1 MPIEIAEMYTFHKRV
16 PLMPSLMQTDYK
28 WIENPEQPNWNIQD
42 IDALINLIKN
52 GNLHGGYGK
61 DVSNEMKDI
70 IEEHMIDNVSSV
82 SKWSL
87 FQKNGYKIGIVIVTL
102 VWTFCQIIS
111 LYCKFLLLRP
121 LKWGIVVAIKII
133 LPKDIHENAGN

>member
-1 MPIEIAEMYTFHKRV
+1 MPTEIAEMYTFHKRV

-28 WIENPEQPNWNIQD
+28 WIEKPEQPNWNIQD

-82 SKWSL
+82 SKYL
-87 FQKNGYKIGIVIVTL
+87 ELTGFQK
-102 VWTFCQIIS
+102 F
-111 LYCKFLLLRP
+111 
-121 LKWGIVVAIKII
+121 I
-133 LPKDIHENAGN
+133 LFWVL

>member
-28 WIENPEQPNWNIQD
+28 WIENPEQSNWNIQD
-42 IDALINLIKN
+42 IDAFINQIIN

-70 IEEHMIDNVSSV
+70 MEEHMIDNVSFCVKKGSQD
-82 SKWSL
+82 SKSS
-87 FQKNGYKIGIVIVTL
+87 
-102 VWTFCQIIS
+102 FCFWV
-111 LYCKFLLLRP
+111 L
-121 LKWGIVVAIKII
+121 
-133 LPKDIHENAGN
+133 

>member
-1 MPIEIAEMYTFHKRV
+1 MPIEVAEMYTFHKRV
-16 PLMPSLMQTDYK
+16 PLMPSLMQNDYK
-28 WIENPEQPNWNIQD
+28 WIENPEQSNWNIQD

-82 SKWSL
+82 SK
-87 FQKNGYKIGIVIVTL
+87 
-102 VWTFCQIIS
+102 
-111 LYCKFLLLRP
+111 
-121 LKWGIVVAIKII
+121 
-133 LPKDIHENAGN
+133 

>member
-28 WIENPEQPNWNIQD
+28 WIENPEQSNWNIQD
-42 IDALINLIKN
+42 IDAFINQIIN

-70 IEEHMIDNVSSV
+70 MEEHMIDNVSSV
-82 SKWSL
+82 SKRAHRVPKILFVLESL
-87 FQKNGYKIGIVIVTL
+87 I
-102 VWTFCQIIS
+102 
-111 LYCKFLLLRP
+111 FLE
-121 LKWGIVVAIKII
+121 I
-133 LPKDIHENAGN
+133 